1 MYLKEGLP
9 EDEEWIILAQDNDK
23 WRARVNKF
31 IQLRTPYNS
40 ENFMTSLAAIQ
51 LFINVSHPWI

>member
-1 MYLKEGLP
+1 MYLKEGLS
-9 EDEEWIILAQDNDK
+9 EDAEWIILAQDKDK

-31 IQLRTPYNS
+31 IQLRAPYNS

-51 LFINVSHPWI
+51 LFINVSQPWI